1 MKSEIQKICEVHDDD
16 SGKDNMESETRNR
29 CEVQQDDD
37 LGKDIISELPDE
49 LLHHILSCL
58 PTKDIV
64 RTSAFSTR
72 WRWLW
77 TFFTIVSVDFGA
89 EDEDEND
96 SASFL
101 DLIQNKLLIPDTARI
116 RKFRIHLHKYN
127 HFYTYPN
134 ILFSISLVYKALK
147 HQVEEL
153 ELSFPHL
160 WRCNMLSLPHTLF
173 TSESLTSLKL
183 HMSHAASI
191 RLARSTLNLLERTR
205 SVKSLRLSSET
216 LKTISCAEN
225 VLADD
230 LPTFHNLTR
239 LKLIGG
245 DCDLSAAALLHI
257 LHKSPKL
264 QSIVFPHAVSVDEHL
279 LFLEPLVLTRGVHG
293 DRLRGRSRSGIIFDD
308 HSTQSLLSACPV
320 LKELYLDNCDW
331 RKRTEITIS
340 ISTLLALTTIF
351 FDDNPPDISIG
362 ICTPNLLKFYSTSS
376 LQVELITCDLSSVI
390 RAEIDVFGWLSYD
403 QRFRVQAAHRTLK
416 LLERIR
422 GVKFLELSYETFQAI
437 SFAENFQANH
447 LPTFYNL
454 TD

>member
-116 RKFRIHLHKYN
+116 RKFRIHLHKYS

-183 HMSHAASI
+183 HMSHAASVNPYPTSICFPRLKTLHLICIKFLDARFAELLFSGCLVLEELLLDNCYWNTTYGITIAIATLQRLAVYHYYSSSNNSLKIRCPNLQFLNFWSCSFFNLVLHLPSLIKAHVEIMPRGNLYQQI

-230 LPTFHNLTR
+230 PPTFHNLTR

-264 QSIVFPHAVSVDEHL
+264 QSIVFPHAGSSG
-279 LFLEPLVLTRGVHG
+279 LEIL
-293 DRLRGRSRSGIIFDD
+293 
-308 HSTQSLLSACPV
+308 
-320 LKELYLDNCDW
+320 N
-331 RKRTEITIS
+331 IS
-340 ISTLLALTTIF
+340 ITYCSDFNQIMT
-351 FDDNPPDISIG
+351 
-362 ICTPNLLKFYSTSS
+362 
-376 LQVELITCDLSSVI
+376 DLC
-390 RAEIDVFGWLSYD
+390 
-403 QRFRVQAAHRTLK
+403 
-416 LLERIR
+416 
-422 GVKFLELSYETFQAI
+422 
-437 SFAENFQANH
+437 
-447 LPTFYNL
+447 
-454 TD
+454 